1 MCVCV
6 QTVIVQCLFSEHISP
21 AHVRRAASGSRCSV
35 VYSKL
40 FIVNVSVSPHCTKMQ
55 HRTPFG
61 PQHTP
66 TTREV
71 DWMNGSQYNTNA
83 YRQTDAQRFLPLL
96 ERRICPAPPFEA
108 SNILCSLLP
117 KLRSSK
123 NGIRTSPTALTGD
136 FRKHSGPTPADD
148 MAAQTITDCGNFTL
162 DFKKHGF
169 CASPLFL
176 QTQCK
181 MYFHLKRELRTT
193 DQQSSFFSL

>member
-21 AHVRRAASGSRCSV
+21 AHVRRVASV
-35 VYSKL
+35 D
-40 FIVNVSVSPHCTKMQ
+40 VNVSVSPHCTKMQ

-123 NGIRTSPTALTGD
+123 NGIRTSPTALTVD

-162 DFKKHGF
+162 FKCG
-169 CASPLFL
+169 L
-176 QTQCK
+176 QATWILCLSTVPPDS
-181 MYFHLKRELRTT
+181 M
-193 DQQSSFFSL
+193 